1 MRHIKHENMGKS
13 DLGWLK
19 SLFHFSFA
27 EYYNPKNM
35 QFGMLRVVNDDL
47 VAPNKGFELH
57 PHRDMEIISYVV
69 AGELTHA
76 DSMGNQR
83 TLSRGDVQYMSAGKG
98 VLHSEHNRGDETLRF
113 LQIWILPD
121 QKGRQP
127 QYGDRQLDWSLRV
140 DQWLK
145 IAQGKTGSEP
155 KIPIIENSVVNEDVI
170 QLYQD
175 ANLYVTELNAPNQH
189 NLHIDKGRMAYL
201 ILMEGEAELNEVLI
215 ETRDAVELTEET
227 ALIKTNSKAHILL
240 IELAKN

>member
-121 QKGRQP
+121 QKGHQP

-189 NLHIDKGRMAYL
+189 ILHIDKCRMAYL
-201 ILMEGEAELNEVLI
+201 ILIEGEAELNEVLI

>member
-1 MRHIKHENMGKS
+1 MKHIKHENMGKS

-27 EYYNPKNM
+27 EYYNPQNM

-69 AGELTHA
+69 EGELTHA

-83 TLSRGDVQYMSAGKG
+83 TLKRGEVQYMSAGKG
-98 VLHSEHNRGDETLRF
+98 VLHSEHNRGNETLRF

-121 QKGRQP
+121 QKGHQP
-127 QYGDRQLDWSLRV
+127 QYGDRQLEWSQRV
-140 DQWLK
+140 NHWLK
-145 IAQGKTGSEP
+145 LAEGKSSSEESQ
-155 KIPIIENSVVNEDVI
+155 IENAIINRDI
-170 QLYQD
+170 IALNQD
-175 ANLYVTELNAPNQH
+175 ANLYVTELHAPNQH
-189 NLHIDKGRMAYL
+189 TLNIQKGRMAYL
-201 ILMEGEAELNEVLI
+201 ILIEGEAELNDIDLK
-215 ETRDAVELTEET
+215 TRDAVELTEET
-227 ALIKTNSKAHILL
+227 IVIKTNSKAHILL

>member
-1 MRHIKHENMGKS
+1 MGKS

-83 TLSRGDVQYMSAGKG
+83 TLNRGDVQYMSAGKG

-155 KIPIIENSVVNEDVI
+155 EIPIIENAAVNEDVI

-189 NLHIDKGRMAYL
+189 ILHIDKGRMAYL
-201 ILMEGEAELNEVLI
+201 ILIEGEAELNQVLI
-215 ETRDAVELTEET
+215 EARDAVELTEET
-227 ALIKTNSKAHILL
+227 AIIKTNSKAHILL